1 MVLAALVRVPDLG
14 TLRTAWEKFG
24 DPAVPAPLP
33 LMIAG
38 FGALM
43 VNLGCALA
51 LVRYRRQSGSLSR
64 AAFLSARNDAFAN
77 LGIIAAGL
85 VTAFVWVSPWP
96 DLMVGLAI
104 AIGRAH
110 V

>member
-24 DPAVPAPLP
+24 ETAVPAPLP

-64 AAFLSARNDAFAN
+64 AAFISARNDAFAH
-77 LGIIAAGL
+77 LRLLAAGL

-96 DLMVGLAI
+96 DLLVGLGLG
-104 AIGRAH
+104 IGSGS
-110 V
+110 